1 MEDSLTLLD
10 VISAAVG
17 PERAAGP
24 LGLIDVGTGAG
35 LPGVVLAIARPH
47 WKVTLLDSLAKR
59 VKFLDD
65 VVASTPLD
73 NATTVWGRSEEVA
86 RTAVHREQY
95 DVVVARAVAELR
107 ILAELCLPFAR
118 PGGVWVAAKGPD
130 ARGAELAAAAR
141 AVSLLGG
148 GVMSVS
154 DVATMGP
161 DGLRPFI
168 AVTCTK
174 PKRTPELYPRSPGTP
189 KSDPL

>member
-1 MEDSLTLLD
+1 MEDSLSLLD
-10 VISAAVG
+10 AISAAVG

-24 LGLIDVGTGAG
+24 LRLIDVGTGAG
-35 LPGVVLAIARPH
+35 LPGVVLAIARPN
-47 WKVTLLDSLAKR
+47 WRVTLLDSLAKR

-65 VVASTPLD
+65 VVATTPLP
-73 NATTVWGRSEEVA
+73 NATTLWGRAEEA
-86 RTAVHREQY
+86 GRNPAHREQY

-130 ARGAELAAAAR
+130 SKGAEMAAASR
-141 AVSLLGG
+141 AVSILGG
-148 GVMSVS
+148 GVLSVR
-154 DVATMGP
+154 DVATMSP
-161 DGLRPFI
+161 DGVRPFV

-174 PKRTPELYPRSPGTP
+174 PRKTPDVYPRSPGTP